1 VWGKSKMT
9 DLVEGGRERPGRDN
23 QKSKRANKAYDSHQD
38 LQQKIVKGSAEHER
52 KGKVS
57 VGSFRSDLPKV
68 GCHGVLILPYASH
81 FLPAGKVLCEIVPP
95 KNRALERLFSVAEK
109 TVFGH
114 KSQIK
119 PLVPVEELFSKLSIS
134 RKSANGA
141 MKPKSKANDLQNAPP
156 VAMQGN
162 HRTASPVPS
171 QLTQQ
176 MMKEEENPQASY
188 VRRCQTESEALL
200 QSCPPQ
206 LAEVNQTYL
215 KQLEA
220 FNLADQCNAGL
231 PKAPKVE
238 IKLSK
243 VTEVPERQK
252 LLNMQDDLN
261 ETAQYAKSDH
271 NGQKYKIID
280 IEQNDQAGALQPVPF
295 HEAEATGQLETRLP
309 SPIKFSF
316 DQSQYNSSANG
327 KAKDTAAAAAPKE
340 QTLEVLRRMKE
351 KYHNALKE
359 FASCSDKDD
368 ESAPPGPC
376 LREEKNGFQAN
387 NVHSNNEDTSTLDL
401 ERLPIPRRNDAI
413 HVFCV
418 ERENEKSGAYY
429 RTFVATSYASVW
441 RVYLASSPSRLHW
454 YEVIRENS
462 ACNLYFDLE
471 YTLIDGLNAHVDG
484 NAMVDTL
491 IGCVQT
497 LMERNWAVSFDPNL
511 HVYELDSSTPTK
523 FSRHLIFKVPGHA
536 FYNNIAAG
544 HFAAQVVEAAGNL
557 IHVDKS
563 KDCNAKVPF
572 VDIAVYTRNR
582 HFRLP
587 FSCKGGKSAVL
598 RPTQRFACTPG
609 SARPSPARIF
619 LNSIICNVP
628 VEAKL
633 LLVQIPNKSSGETL
647 SSILNVEPFSLKSSV
662 PRPVTFGTRHQKPSS
677 TAQTGKEWIAGRYQC
692 RTPGQTSS

>member
-1 VWGKSKMT
+1 MPCFT
-9 DLVEGGRERPGRDN
+9 DT
-23 QKSKRANKAYDSHQD
+23 Y
-38 LQQKIVKGSAEHER
+38 
-52 KGKVS
+52 
-57 VGSFRSDLPKV
+57 
-68 GCHGVLILPYASH
+68 GCKP
-81 FLPAGKVLCEIVPP
+81 FCPAGKVLCEIVPP

-114 KSQIK
+114 KSLNKSPI
-119 PLVPVEELFSKLSIS
+119 EELFSKLSIS
-134 RKSANGA
+134 RKKGANGT
-141 MKPKSKANDLQNAPP
+141 MKPKSKANDLRNAPP
-156 VAMQGN
+156 
-162 HRTASPVPS
+162 
-171 QLTQQ
+171 TQQ
-176 MMKEEENPQASY
+176 TMKEEENPQASY

-206 LAEVNQTYL
+206 LAEMNQTYL

-231 PKAPKVE
+231 PRAPKVE
-238 IKLSK
+238 IKVSK

-252 LLNMQDDLN
+252 LLNTQDDLN
-261 ETAQYAKSDH
+261 EPAQNAKSDQ

-280 IEQNDQAGALQPVPF
+280 IEENDQAGALQPLPL
-295 HEAEATGQLETRLP
+295 HEPEATGQSETRLP

-316 DQSQYNSSANG
+316 DQSQYNSCANG
-327 KAKDTAAAAAPKE
+327 KGKHTEAAPAPKE
-340 QTLEVLRRMKE
+340 QFLRRMKE
-351 KYHNALKE
+351 KYHDALKE

-376 LREEKNGFQAN
+376 LREEKSDVN
-387 NVHSNNEDTSTLDL
+387 SEDRSRLDL
-401 ERLPIPRRNDAI
+401 ERLPIPKRNDAI

-454 YEVIRENS
+454 YEVIRENN

-471 YTLIDGLNAHVDG
+471 YTLSDGLNVHVDG
-484 NAMVDTL
+484 NAMVETL
-491 IGCVQT
+491 IGCVQA
-497 LMERNWAVSFDPNL
+497 LMERNWDVSFDPNH
-511 HVYELDSSTPTK
+511 HVYELDSSTATK

-557 IHVDKS
+557 IHVDKA

-587 FSCKGGKSAVL
+587 FSCKGGKTAVL
-598 RPTQRFACTPG
+598 KPTQRFACAPG

-633 LLVQIPNKSSGETL
+633 LLVQIPKESSGEAL
-647 SSILNVEPFSLKSSV
+647 SSILNVDFKNSLS
-662 PRPVTFGTRHQKPSS
+662 RAVTFSAKHQKPSS
-677 TAQTGKEWIAGRYQC
+677 TTQSGKEWTAGRYQ
-692 RTPGQTSS
+692 RSRIPGQTSIFVNCFFISLLEHVCLNPPLLCFCSSSRSC